1 MLEEDETEATAESEE
16 EEEEEEEENGVHLLF
31 PPVPVANVVL
41 F

>member
-1 MLEEDETEATAESEE
+1 MLEEDETQATAESE

>member
-16 EEEEEEEENGVHLLF
+16 EEEEEEENGVPLLF

>member
-1 MLEEDETEATAESEE
+1 MLEEDETEATAESE